1 MLESFMVA
9 FNAVGP
15 FLILLG
21 IGFAAVR
28 LKLTDRPFMDR
39 LNALNYRLFFPF
51 LMFNNVYSAKPEN
64 MPSVKLMLTGSLSV
78 ILLVVLLVII
88 VPKIV
93 KENPRRGVVI
103 QGIFRSNFI
112 IYGIPLT
119 TYVFG
124 TEKSSV
130 CGMMIMIM
138 VSIFNI
144 AAVIVL
150 ELFREGGKIRPG
162 ALLLGIVKNPL
173 LQGCVVG
180 LLFYLLQIRLP
191 SFVATPVSS
200 LAGAATT
207 IALVVLGANLKFDE
221 LKKNSRTISV
231 VLVIRLIL
239 LPVVMVAFAY
249 LIGLRGVELFLILM
263 IFGTPVATSSYP
275 MAQNMG
281 GDGQLAGQLV
291 FVSTVASL
299 ATIFVFIGWDC
310 FCEKLKNEDYRALPV
325 SVPLPGRVRVL
336 TVALRA
342 TFSREVSSCAC
353 SRALLSS
360 REAMPSESWP
370 IRCPPAFS
378 ACRSENNT
386 PKNRIITSASVISST
401 SHRMPREEKTG
412 RAWTVSVTT
421 PRFREPA
428 FSPLVQSCTCLEE

>member
-9 FNAVGP
+9 FNAVAP

-21 IGFAAVR
+21 IGFGAVR
-28 LKLTDRPFMDR
+28 LKLADRAFMDR

-64 MPSVKLMLTGSLSV
+64 MPSVKLMLTGALSV
-78 ILLVVLLVII
+78 ILLVILLVII
-88 VPKIV
+88 VPKFV

-124 TEKSSV
+124 AEKSSV

-162 ALLLGIVKNPL
+162 MLLLGIVKNPL

-191 SFVATPVSS
+191 SFIATPVSS

-207 IALVVLGANLKFDE
+207 VALVVLGANLKFDE
-221 LKKNSRTISV
+221 LKKNRRTISI

-239 LPVVMVAFAY
+239 LPVVMVTFAY
-249 LIGLRGVELFLILM
+249 LIGLRGVELFLMLM

-281 GDGQLAGQLV
+281 GDGQRAGQLV

-299 ATIFVFIGWDC
+299 ATIFVFI
-310 FCEKLKNEDYRALPV
+310 FTL
-325 SVPLPGRVRVL
+325 
-336 TVALRA
+336 
-342 TFSREVSSCAC
+342 SRLG
-353 SRALLSS
+353 LL
-360 REAMPSESWP
+360 A
-370 IRCPPAFS
+370 
-378 ACRSENNT
+378 
-386 PKNRIITSASVISST
+386 
-401 SHRMPREEKTG
+401 
-412 RAWTVSVTT
+412 
-421 PRFREPA
+421 
-428 FSPLVQSCTCLEE
+428 